1 MTFLVTVLVVIGNIL
16 IEILKGSPAVEGIP
30 EVVELFNILLGALLV
45 SKLRN
50 WCIFGKTSFSLED
63 FAPEFVEVALL
74 CRLLAWRL
82 YFGGFIYRVKLAA
95 LDRVKKN
102 FSSLLDAL
110 EELVVFS
117 STGRGLLVGMMFK
130 DLLAVGSLDLILGCA
145 VSVPGDSKNSVVILS
160 L

>member
-1 MTFLVTVLVVIGNIL
+1 VTFLVTVFVIVRDIF
-16 IEILKGSPAVEGIP
+16 IEILEGSPAVEGVP
-30 EVVELFNILLGALLV
+30 EVVELLNILFRALLV
-45 SKLRN
+45 AKLRN
-50 WCIFGKTSFSLED
+50 WSVLGETSLSFED

-82 YFGGFIYRVKLAA
+82 YFSGFIYRVKLAA
-95 LDRVKKN
+95 LDGVKKN

-110 EELVVFS
+110 EELVVLS
-117 STGRGLLVGMMFK
+117 STSCGLLVGMMFE